1 MLAIWARHAASLHL
15 NEIDPVRKEIL
26 RHLFPTSQVTG
37 FDAARIGSHLT
48 QRPSVVLMNPPFAR
62 NAAGLEDPTTAAR
75 HLAAA
80 LGALKPDGRLVA
92 IMPDSFQPQG
102 RRAELFQRALHG
114 ASVAFHARLEG
125 AFAKQ
130 GTSIPIR
137 LLVIDKRAGAIGTTV
152 INRSHLADLLP
163 FLSKVPARRRVSAEL
178 PLVAALV
185 AALPA
190 RPSKSASPLLGGFRS
205 AAPKLAPATPRGNA
219 NGAIPLAYTVRDTIA
234 DAEQAIGVY
243 VAYRPQR
250 LVFDDA
256 ADHPTQLVESAAM
269 ASVALPAPSYVPQL
283 PAKVIRDRILSRA
296 QLETLVH
303 ALDATSSDLSG
314 RYRVPERGLELVPD
328 AEGACYRRGF
338 FLGDGTGAGKGRQLA
353 SILMDQWLR
362 GHRRHLWISE
372 SNALIE
378 DARRDWQ
385 ALGGIALDIQP
396 LSKIKPEAKIRQADG
411 ILFASYATL
420 RSGTGEKTRLQQL
433 LEWLTP
439 ELDGVIL
446 FDEAHA
452 MGGVAGGEGRFGAT
466 KGSQQGIVGVELQNR
481 LPRARVIY
489 ASATGASDVNNLAYA
504 TRLGLWGEG
513 TAFPDRTSF
522 IARIREGGIAAM
534 ELVARELKAMGVYT
548 ARALSY
554 AGVEYDILEHALTP
568 RQIAD
573 FDAYAD
579 AWAIIHRNLEAA
591 LGASGVTDPLEGKTL
606 NGQALSAAR
615 SRFESSKQRFFGQ
628 LLLSMK
634 LPSLLPAIEDA
645 LATDHSVVIQLVST
659 AEALLDRRL
668 ADLSAEDRAEIQL
681 DLSPR
686 EIVLS

>member
-1 MLAIWARHAASLHL
+1 
-15 NEIDPVRKEIL
+15 
-26 RHLFPTSQVTG
+26 
-37 FDAARIGSHLT
+37 
-48 QRPSVVLMNPPFAR
+48 
-62 NAAGLEDPTTAAR
+62 
-75 HLAAA
+75 
-80 LGALKPDGRLVA
+80 
-92 IMPDSFQPQG
+92 
-102 RRAELFQRALHG
+102 
-114 ASVAFHARLEG
+114 
-125 AFAKQ
+125 
-130 GTSIPIR
+130 
-137 LLVIDKRAGAIGTTV
+137 
-152 INRSHLADLLP
+152 
-163 FLSKVPARRRVSAEL
+163 
-178 PLVAALV
+178 
-185 AALPA
+185 
-190 RPSKSASPLLGGFRS
+190 
-205 AAPKLAPATPRGNA
+205 
-219 NGAIPLAYTVRDTIA
+219 
-234 DAEQAIGVY
+234 
-243 VAYRPQR
+243 
-250 LVFDDA
+250 
-256 ADHPTQLVESAAM
+256 
-269 ASVALPAPSYVPQL
+269 
-283 PAKVIRDRILSRA
+283 
-296 QLETLVH
+296 
-303 ALDATSSDLSG
+303 
-314 RYRVPERGLELVPD
+314 
-328 AEGACYRRGF
+328 
-338 FLGDGTGAGKGRQLA
+338 
-353 SILMDQWLR
+353 
-362 GHRRHLWISE
+362 
-372 SNALIE
+372 
-378 DARRDWQ
+378 
-385 ALGGIALDIQP
+385 
-396 LSKIKPEAKIRQADG
+396 
-411 ILFASYATL
+411 
-420 RSGTGEKTRLQQL
+420 
-433 LEWLTP
+433 
-439 ELDGVIL
+439 
-446 FDEAHA
+446 

-579 AWAIIHRNLEAA
+579 AWQVIHRNLEAA

-645 LATDHSVVIQLVST
+645 LATGHSVVIQLVST